1 MSEVSIV
8 FAGGG
13 CRTFWA
19 LGAYV
24 SLADLV
30 RPIEIAGV
38 SAGSAMSL
46 VAATGQETELVGAF
60 CARTAKNP
68 RNVYPERLLL
78 GGSLFPQEAMYRAT
92 IDELLGDDGLQRLA
106 RGPKVKILQ
115 AYVEP
120 GRPVLP
126 TVASA
131 WWQYA
136 GRRRRGVLHGPE
148 LPHPGIVA
156 EVDTAHE
163 ARDLADLADRVLRS
177 SASPPVTKVQRVAG
191 RTYFDGSLVCP
202 VPVRALGPQARA
214 GKVLVFLNRP
224 SSEAKV
230 AGNLRYIAP
239 SAPVPIHKWDYTS
252 PTRVRQAF
260 DAGRRDGEGLR
271 GEIARF
277 LGSSGERR
285 EPA

>member
-1 MSEVSIV
+1 M

-19 LGAYV
+19 LGAYTT
-24 SLADLV
+24 LADLL

-38 SAGSAMSL
+38 SAGAAMSL
-46 VAATGQETELVGAF
+46 VAATGQEAELVEAF

-68 RNVYPERLLL
+68 RNVYPERLLF
-78 GGSLFPQEAMYRAT
+78 GGPLFPQEAMYRAT
-92 IDELLGDDGLQRLA
+92 IHELLGDAGLQRLA
-106 RGPKVKILQ
+106 RAPQVRILQ

-131 WWQYA
+131 WWKYA
-136 GRRRRGVLHGPE
+136 GRRRRGALHGPE
-148 LPHPGIVA
+148 VPHPGIVA

-163 ARDLADLADRVLRS
+163 ARDLDELADKVLRS
-177 SASPPVTKVQRVAG
+177 SASPPVTKVQTVDG

-214 GKVLVFLNRP
+214 GTVLVFLNRP
-224 SSEAKV
+224 SAEEAV
-230 AGNLRYIAP
+230 VGNVHYIAP
-239 SAPVPIHKWDYTS
+239 RAPVPIHKWDYTS
-252 PTRVRQAF
+252 PVRVRRAF
-260 DAGRRDGEGLR
+260 DAGRRDGEALR
-271 GEIARF
+271 GAIARF
-277 LGSSGERR
+277 LAGR
-285 EPA
+285 ESA

>member
-1 MSEVSIV
+1 MSEVSVV

-24 SLADLV
+24 TLADLL
-30 RPIEIAGV
+30 RPVEIAGV
-38 SAGSAMSL
+38 SAGAAMSL
-46 VAATGQETELVGAF
+46 AAATGQETELVEAF

-68 RNVYPERLLL
+68 RNVYPERLLF
-78 GGSLFPQEAMYRAT
+78 GGPLFPQEAMYRAT
-92 IDELLGDDGLQRLA
+92 IHELLGDAGLQRLA
-106 RGPKVKILQ
+106 RGPQVKILQ

-120 GRPVLP
+120 GRPVLS

-131 WWQYA
+131 WWKYA

-148 LPHPGIVA
+148 TPHPGIVA

-163 ARDLADLADRVLRS
+163 SRDLDELADRVLRS
-177 SASPPVTKVQRVAG
+177 SASPPVTKVQRVEG
-191 RTYFDGSLVCP
+191 RTYLDGSLVCP
-202 VPVRALGPQARA
+202 VPVRALGAQARA
-214 GKVLVFLNRP
+214 GTVLVFLNRP
-224 SSEAKV
+224 SAEEAV

-252 PTRVRQAF
+252 PTRVRRAF

-271 GEIARF
+271 EVIARF
-277 LGSSGERR
+277 LESRGERR